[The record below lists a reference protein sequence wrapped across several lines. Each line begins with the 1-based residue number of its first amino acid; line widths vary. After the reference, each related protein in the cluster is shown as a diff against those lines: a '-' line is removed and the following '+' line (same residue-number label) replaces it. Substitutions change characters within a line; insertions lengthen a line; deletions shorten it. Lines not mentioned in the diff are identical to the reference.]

1 MKLSTRSRYGTRM
14 MFELALHY
22 EKGPLQLSEIA
33 KKEKISE
40 KYLGQI
46 VILLRSANLV
56 DSVRGSQGG
65 YLLTRAPDKISLKDI
80 VQVLEGSICVLEC
93 LEKKNCERISECVA
107 RKAWMILEDVIVQAL
122 EGITLDTMINWHL
135 QDKKNLN
142 FEI

>member
-1 MKLSTRSRYGTRM
+1 MKLSTRSRYGVRM

-22 EKGPLQLSEIA
+22 EKGPLQLSEIS

-56 DSVRGSQGG
+56 QSVRGSQGG
-65 YLLTRAPDKISLKDI
+65 YLLTKAPDKISLKDI
-80 VQVLEGSICVLEC
+80 VQVLEGSVCVLEC
-93 LEKKNCERISECVA
+93 LEKKKCDRISECVA
-107 RKAWMILEDVIVQAL
+107 RKAWMILEEAITKTL
-122 EGITLDTMINWHL
+122 EGISLETLVGWHL
-135 QDKKNLN
+135 QGNKNLN